1 MGIDFFQVLAVARE
15 RGGYGVARTRA
26 FEQNDMRKRLCV
38 IVSLIVHGTS
48 MGPRLL
54 AANTEKAGKSPIL
67 RIRKKRVKDELFTLT
82 FKDVQGTLGLSKGF
96 YMLLLALLPA
106 WANMG

>member
-48 MGPRLL
+48 IGPRLL
-54 AANTEKAGKSPIL
+54 TANTEKAGKSPIL
-67 RIRKKRVKDELFTLT
+67 RIRKKRVKDELLT
-82 FKDVQGTLGLSKGF
+82 HACKDVQGGLRLSTGVLGF
-96 YMLLLALLPA
+96 
-106 WANMG
+106 

>member
-26 FEQNDMRKRLCV
+26 FEQNDMGKRLCV

-48 MGPRLL
+48 IGPRLL
-54 AANTEKAGKSPIL
+54 TANTEKAGKSPIL
-67 RIRKKRVKDELFTLT
+67 PIRKKRVKDELLTLT
-82 FKDVQGTLGLSKGF
+82 FQGCTGNA
-96 YMLLLALLPA
+96 ALK
-106 WANMG
+106 

>member
-1 MGIDFFQVLAVARE
+1 VGVDFFQVLAVARE

-26 FEQNDMRKRLCV
+26 FEQDDMRKRLCV

-48 MGPRLL
+48 IGPRLL

-67 RIRKKRVKDELFTLT
+67 RIRKKSAKDELFTLT
-82 FKDVQGTLGLSKGF
+82 FKDVQGKQGLV
-96 YMLLLALLPA
+96 
-106 WANMG
+106 

>member
-38 IVSLIVHGTS
+38 IVSLIVHDTS
-48 MGPRLL
+48 IGPRRL

-67 RIRKKRVKDELFTLT
+67 RIRKKRVKDELFTLA
-82 FKDVQGTLGLSKGF
+82 FEDVQGTPGLAKGWF
-96 YMLLLALLPA
+96 
-106 WANMG
+106 

>member
-1 MGIDFFQVLAVARE
+1 MGIYFFQVLAAARE

-48 MGPRLL
+48 IEPRPLT
-54 AANTEKAGKSPIL
+54 ANTEKAGESPIL
-67 RIRKKRVKDELFTLT
+67 PIRKKRAKDEFLTLT
-82 FKDVQGTLGLSKGF
+82 CKDVQETLRLD
-96 YMLLLALLPA
+96 
-106 WANMG
+106 

>member
-38 IVSLIVHGTS
+38 VSLIVHGTS
-48 MGPRLL
+48 IGPRLL
-54 AANTEKAGKSPIL
+54 TANTEKAGNSPIL
-67 RIRKKRVKDELFTLT
+67 RIRKKRVKDELLTLT
-82 FKDVQGTLGLSKGF
+82 FKDVQGRLGLSKGF
-96 YMLLLALLPA
+96 
-106 WANMG
+106 